1 MKKKIALFYCELPL
15 IIRLILSP
23 ILFLIVLII
32 KNKITIFKGER
43 LSISIFN
50 AIKKFG
56 YVPSTSLNNDIIKNI
71 VLFLITPEE
80 YFLYNFKN
88 ISLKQRD
95 TFLPDMVR
103 LLLLKEVSGNSKFNL
118 LYNKYNFYKRTEEY
132 FKREAILF
140 DNETSFSVFS
150 DFVQKYERVFIKEN
164 CGSYGYNARLVNLKK
179 DNISDVYNELVESNT
194 EYIIEVAIRQNQIMA
209 TWNNSSVNTVRIP
222 TFLTNKGFFCAE
234 PFLRTGRAGA
244 IVDNAGAGGIFAVI
258 DPKDGKIITDG
269 VDEAGHTY
277 IHHPNSN
284 IQYKGWV
291 IPEWDKL
298 IKICESCHK
307 VMSDHI
313 YIAYDFAYTDK
324 GEWVLVEGN
333 WGQFVSQI
341 ATKVGSKKI
350 FKQLIS
356 N

>member
-1 MKKKIALFYCELPL
+1 MKRKIALFYSESPL
-15 IIRLILSP
+15 IIRLILLP

-32 KNKITIFKGER
+32 KNKITIFKGEK
-43 LSISIFN
+43 LSISISN

-95 TFLPDMVR
+95 AFLPDMVR
-103 LLLLKEVSGNSKFNL
+103 LLLLKDVSGNSKFNL

-140 DNETSFSVFS
+140 DNKTSFNVFS
-150 DFVQKYERVFIKEN
+150 DFVEKHGRVFIKEN
-164 CGSYGYNARLVNLKK
+164 CGSYGYNARLVDLKK
-179 DNISDVYNELVESNT
+179 DNINDIYNELLDSDI
-194 EYIIEVAIRQNQIMA
+194 EYIMEVAISQHPMMA
-209 TWNNSSVNTVRIP
+209 IWNESSVNTVRIP
-222 TFLTNKGFFCAE
+222 TFLTNNGFFVAE

-258 DPKDGKIITDG
+258 DPNDGKIITDG
-269 VDEAGHTY
+269 VDESGHTY

-284 IQYKGWV
+284 LLYKGWV

-298 IKICESCHK
+298 IKVCEECHK
-307 VMSDHI
+307 AMSDHV

-341 ATKVGSKKI
+341 ATKVGSKDL
-350 FKQLIS
+350 FKKLIS